1 MTLNGR
7 PTVTFGIS
15 GTSEAAMLPYKL
27 VHLLSHYG
35 LDARAAI
42 TRGAGQFV
50 TPIALRAI
58 TGHCV
63 YDDSIVFDEESQEP
77 LHLRYSAVDALVV
90 YPASPRVVSECAAG
104 SITCP
109 VTRLFAFMSKDNV
122 IFCPHLHPALA
133 RDVYV
138 RHTEVIERLGCRVL
152 VEKDLSPAGWGA
164 VEAELK
170 QKFDLRTQNPSEM
183 VSLRSMTFDFR

>member
-1 MTLNGR
+1 M
-7 PTVTFGIS
+7 P
-15 GTSEAAMLPYKL
+15 
-27 VHLLSHYG
+27 
-35 LDARAAI
+35 
-42 TRGAGQFV
+42 
-50 TPIALRAI
+50 
-58 TGHCV
+58 
-63 YDDSIVFDEESQEP
+63 
-77 LHLRYSAVDALVV
+77 
-90 YPASPRVVSECAAG
+90 
-104 SITCP
+104 
-109 VTRLFAFMSKDNV
+109 KDNV

-170 QKFDLRTQNPSEM
+170 QKFNLRPQNPSEM